1 MHVKRVTS
9 ILSTVLFSAVV
20 GGFFLGHVLLP
31 DGEMT
36 TSERRRLAQFPEFSA
51 GTLSSGAFMTNFEK
65 YSLDQFPLR
74 DSFRSLKALAAY
86 NLFGQKDNNDIYLT
100 GGLADGY
107 LAKIE
112 YPMKENQITGAADK
126 LNRIQEQYL
135 SDANVYFAMVP
146 DKNYFLAEEHGYLRL
161 DYDRLQALFYDRL
174 DPAFQVID
182 IFDTLTIEDYYR
194 TDTHW
199 DQAKLSDTVDRI
211 AREMGFAHRLSGNYT
226 ENTIE
231 NFYGVYSGQSA
242 LPVQPDTLTYL
253 TNETLDACTVTNLE
267 TGETAIYNLDKL
279 TDGTSMDNYDI
290 FLDGP
295 AALIT
300 IENPHAETDKEL
312 ILFRDSF
319 GSSIAPL
326 FAEAYAKVT
335 LVDLRYLS
343 SDYLSQFV
351 EFGDKDV
358 LFLYSTTILNTSE
371 MLKVK

>member
-1 MHVKRVTS
+1 MQVKKISS
-9 ILSTVLFSAVV
+9 ILTTVLFSALV
-20 GGFFLGHVLLP
+20 GGFFLGHLLLP

-36 TSERRRLAQFPEFSA
+36 TSERRRLAQFPELSA
-51 GTLSSGAFMTNFEK
+51 STLESGIFMTNFEK

-74 DSFRSLKALAAY
+74 DSFRSLKAFCAY
-86 NLFGQKDNNDIYLT
+86 NIFGQKDNNDIYK
-100 GGLADGY
+100 ADGY

-112 YPMKENQITGAADK
+112 YPMKENQITGAAVKFNKIYDS
-126 LNRIQEQYL
+126 YL
-135 SDANVYFAMVP
+135 ADADVYFAMVP
-146 DKNYFLAEEHGYLRL
+146 DKNYFLAEKHGYLRL
-161 DYDRLQALFYDRL
+161 DYDRLQELFYGTL
-174 DPAFQVID
+174 SPAFQVID
-182 IFDTLTIEDYYR
+182 IFDTLEIGDYYR

-199 DQAKLSDTVDRI
+199 DQAKLSETVEKI
-211 AREMGFAHRLSGNYT
+211 AGEMGFADRLTGNYT

-242 LPVQPDTLTYL
+242 LHVEPDTLTYL
-253 TNETLDACTVTNLE
+253 TSDVLDGCPVTNLE
-267 TGETAIYNLDKL
+267 TGATTVYNLNKL

-300 IENPHAETDKEL
+300 IENPTAKTDREL

-326 FAEAYAKVT
+326 FVEAYAKVT
-335 LVDLRYLS
+335 LVDLRYLA
-343 SDYLSQFV
+343 SDYL
-351 EFGDKDV
+351 GDYVSFADADV

>member
-1 MHVKRVTS
+1 MNVKKVTS
-9 ILSTVLFSAVV
+9 IVSTALFSAMV

-31 DGEMT
+31 DGDMT
-36 TSERRRLAQFPEFSA
+36 TSERRRLARFPELSA
-51 GTLSSGAFMTNFEK
+51 GTLSSGAFMSNFEK

-74 DSFRSLKALAAY
+74 DTFRSLKAFTAY
-86 NLFGQKDNNDIYLT
+86 NLFAQKDNNDIYE
-100 GGLADGY
+100 ADGY

-126 LNRIQEQYL
+126 FNRLQAEYL
-135 SDANVYFAMVP
+135 TDSNVYFAMVP
-146 DKNYFLAEEHGYLRL
+146 DKNYFLAEENGMLRL
-161 DYDRLQALFYDRL
+161 DYDRLQEIFFDRL

-182 IFDTLTIEDYYR
+182 IMDTLTIEKYYR

-199 DQAKLSDTVDRI
+199 DQAKLTDTVNRI
-211 AREMGFAHRLSGNYT
+211 AGEMGFADRLTGGYI

-231 NFYGVYSGQSA
+231 NFYGVYCGQSA
-242 LPVQPDTLTYL
+242 LSVKPDTLTYL
-253 TNETLDACTVTNLE
+253 TSDVLEGCTVTNLE
-267 TGETAIYNLDKL
+267 TGATSVYNLNKL

-300 IENPHAETDKEL
+300 VENPAAKTDREL
-312 ILFRDSF
+312 LLFRDSF

-326 FAEAYAKVT
+326 FVEAYAKVT
-335 LVDLRYLS
+335 LIDLRYLS
-343 SDYLSQFV
+343 SEYLSEFV
-351 EFGDKDV
+351 EFTDRDI

>member
-1 MHVKRVTS
+1 MQSKKISS
-9 ILSTVLFSAVV
+9 IVSTVLFSAVV
-20 GGFFLGHVLLP
+20 GGFFLGHVFSP
-31 DGEMT
+31 DGEFT
-36 TSERRRLAQFPEFSA
+36 TSERRRLAQFPEFTASA
-51 GTLSSGAFMTNFEK
+51 VQSGAFMTNFEK

-74 DSFRSLKALAAY
+74 DSFRSLKAFFVY
-86 NLFGQKDNNDIYLT
+86 NVFAQKDNNDIYE
-100 GGLADGY
+100 ADGY

-112 YPMKENQITGAADK
+112 YPMKENQITEAAVK
-126 LNRIQEQYL
+126 FNKIY
-135 SDANVYFAMVP
+135 DAFLGDSNVYFAMVP

-161 DYDRLQALFYDRL
+161 DYERLQSLFYENL
-174 DPAFQVID
+174 SPEFQVID
-182 IFDTLTIEDYYR
+182 IFDTLDIGDYYR

-199 DQAKLSDTVDRI
+199 DQAKLEETVGRI
-211 AREMGFAHRLSGNYT
+211 AGEMGFADRLTGEYT

-242 LPVQPDTLTYL
+242 ISADPDTLTYL
-253 TNETLDACTVTNLE
+253 TSTVLDGCTVTNLE
-267 TGETAIYNLDKL
+267 TGATTVYNLDKL

-300 IENPHAETDKEL
+300 IENPSAKTDKEL

-326 FAEAYAKVT
+326 FVEAYAKVT
-335 LVDLRYLS
+335 LVDLRYLA
-343 SDYLSQFV
+343 SDYLGDFV
-351 EFGDKDV
+351 TFGDADV

>member
-1 MHVKRVTS
+1 MHMQVKKISS
-9 ILSTVLFSAVV
+9 ILTTVLFSVIV
-20 GGFFLGHVLLP
+20 GGFFIGHVLSP
-31 DGEMT
+31 DGEYT
-36 TSERRRLAQFPEFSA
+36 TSERRRLAQFPEITASTIQS
-51 GTLSSGAFMTNFEK
+51 GTFMSNFEK

-74 DSFRSLKALAAY
+74 DPFRTLKALCAY
-86 NLFGQKDNNDIYLT
+86 TVVAQKDNNDIYS
-100 GGLADGY
+100 ADGY

-112 YPMKENQITGAADK
+112 YPMKDKQITEAADK
-126 LNRIQEQYL
+126 FNKLNEAFL
-135 SDANVYFAMVP
+135 ADANVFFAMVP

-161 DYDRLQALFYDRL
+161 DYDRLQTLFYENLSPDFR
-174 DPAFQVID
+174 VID
-182 IFDTLTIEDYYR
+182 IFDTLTIGDYYR

-199 DQAKLSDTVDRI
+199 DQAKLRDTVDRI
-211 AREMGFAHRLSGNYT
+211 AGEMHFADRLTWEYT

-242 LPVQPDTLTYL
+242 LPVQPDVLTYL
-253 TNETLDACTVTNLE
+253 TSDVLDGCTVTNME
-267 TGETAIYNLDKL
+267 TGETTVYNLGKL

-300 IENPHAETDKEL
+300 IENPAAATDREL

-326 FAEAYAKVT
+326 FVEAYAKVT

-343 SDYLSQFV
+343 SDFLPQFV
-351 EFGDKDV
+351 EFGDQDV

-371 MLKVK
+371 MLKVN

>member
-1 MHVKRVTS
+1 MQMKKISSVLT
-9 ILSTVLFSAVV
+9 TVLFSVVV
-20 GGFFLGHVLLP
+20 GGFFLSHLLLP

-36 TSERRRLAQFPEFSA
+36 TSERRRLAQFPALSA
-51 GTLSSGAFMTNFEK
+51 STLESGVFMTNFEK

-74 DSFRSLKALAAY
+74 DSFRSLKAFCAY
-86 NLFGQKDNNDIYLT
+86 HIFGQKDNNDIY
-100 GGLADGY
+100 LADGY

-126 LNRIQEQYL
+126 FNKVFDTYL
-135 SDANVYFAMVP
+135 TDANVYFAMVP
-146 DKNYFLAEEHGYLRL
+146 DKNYFLAEPHGYLRL
-161 DYDRLQALFYDRL
+161 DYDRLQELFYGRL
-174 DPAFQVID
+174 SPAFQVID
-182 IFDTLTIEDYYR
+182 IFDTLEIGDYYR

-199 DQAKLSDTVDRI
+199 NQAKLGETVDRI
-211 AREMGFAHRLSGNYT
+211 AQAMGFADRIVGEYT
-226 ENTIE
+226 ENTVE

-242 LPVQPDTLTYL
+242 LAVKPDTLIYL
-253 TNETLDACTVTNLE
+253 TSTVLDGCTVTNLE
-267 TGETAIYNLDKL
+267 TGTTTVYNLDKL
-279 TDGTSMDNYDI
+279 TDGSSMDNYDI

-300 IENPHAETDKEL
+300 IENPAAKTDREL

-335 LVDLRYLS
+335 LVDLRYLA
-343 SDYLSQFV
+343 SDYLGEFIT
-351 EFGDKDV
+351 FGDADV

-371 MLKVK
+371 MLKVN

>member
-1 MHVKRVTS
+1 MNVKRVTS
-9 ILSTVLFSAVV
+9 IISTVLFSAVV

-31 DGEMT
+31 DVEMT

-74 DSFRSLKALAAY
+74 DSFRSLKALCAY
-86 NLFGQKDNNDIYLT
+86 NLFGQKDNNDIYE
-100 GGLADGY
+100 ADGY

-112 YPMKENQITGAADK
+112 YPMKKNQITGAADK
-126 LNRIQEQYL
+126 FNRIKEQYL
-135 SDANVYFAMVP
+135 ADADVYFAMVP

-161 DYDRLQALFYDRL
+161 DYDRLQSLFYDRL

-199 DQAKLSDTVDRI
+199 DQAKLADTVDRI
-211 AREMGFAHRLSGNYT
+211 AGEMGFAHRLSGNYT

-253 TNETLDACTVTNLE
+253 TSETLDNCTVTNLE
-267 TGETAIYNLDKL
+267 TGETAVYNLDKL

-335 LVDLRYLS
+335 LVDMRYLS